1 MQKTRRYS
9 MTFLDTRRTSQSY
22 EEKLKAKPINTR
34 ISHHTALNN
43 FEKFCQTEF
52 TRSKEDVIDEFLKV
66 EKYVVFAAIQKWID
80 WNIKN
85 NKNPSSLITWFSSIN
100 TYFYYKGLEFS
111 QREIKENL
119 DFPKMLQEEL
129 YGVQPEDLQK
139 ILKVANYRY
148 RCALLAQ
155 TSTLMREGELMQIR
169 KKHLVF
175 DKDRIMI
182 KIPAKFTKLRK
193 ARTVILS
200 REATKPIMSKINK
213 LDSEDLVW
221 GSSEVKKDTKNY
233 ENAIRRY
240 CKKVGLFDIYESN
253 GRNKITSHSFRAFGI
268 TKISRHD
275 ENFAKMLA
283 GQKGY
288 LLQYDRLSDEEKLNL
303 YMKFEEELAVDNSA
317 KKQAELE
324 KIRKEKSELEKEK
337 ESHELI
343 KNQMNVMKQEIDEL
357 KYGQTGRKNK
367 YNQGRLDAPDTLEAK
382 ITTLGIP
389 ILLELLFPEE
399 KKRDMMKEIEHAQLE
414 NRKPDLHKIFVSKQM
429 DEDNMQFLKKFLK
442 EQSKRKNPSK
452 PTNYVK
458 PRLRIENLEA
468 ILKNH
473 N

>member
-1 MQKTRRYS
+1 

-22 EEKLKAKPINTR
+22 EEKLRAKPTNTQ

-43 FEKFCQTEF
+43 FEKFCQIEF
-52 TRSKEDVIDEFLKV
+52 GRSKEDVIDEFLKV
-66 EKYVVFAAIQKWID
+66 EKYVVFGAVQKWID

-193 ARTVILS
+193 ARTTFLS
-200 REATKPIMSKINK
+200 VEAAKPIMTRINK
-213 LDSEDLVW
+213 IDPDDLVW
-221 GSSEVKKDTKNY
+221 GFSEVSKDTKNY

-240 CKKVGLFDIYESN
+240 CDKVGLSEIYESN
-253 GRNKITSHSFRAFGI
+253 RRHKITTHSFRAFGI

-275 ENFAKMLA
+275 ENFAKILA

-288 LLQYDRLSDEEKLNL
+288 LLQYDRLSDEEKLQKYLELEQDLLIFDESKKNAEIKKLKTETNL
-303 YMKFEEELAVDNSA
+303 RIQDLEEKLEKMVHKMDLFTTTTES
-317 KKQAELE
+317 KKQL
-324 KIRKEKSELEKEK
+324 
-337 ESHELI
+337 
-343 KNQMNVMKQEIDEL
+343 NN
-357 KYGQTGRKNK
+357 
-367 YNQGRLDAPDTLEAK
+367 
-382 ITTLGIP
+382 
-389 ILLELLFPEE
+389 
-399 KKRDMMKEIEHAQLE
+399 
-414 NRKPDLHKIFVSKQM
+414 
-429 DEDNMQFLKKFLK
+429 
-442 EQSKRKNPSK
+442 
-452 PTNYVK
+452 
-458 PRLRIENLEA
+458 
-468 ILKNH
+468 
-473 N
+473 